1 MKFSRLLRVIVFFML
16 LSQYLTFSARPNPPG
31 SEGLNGH
38 EKQKQG
44 PNWWSDEDYSLPRRR
59 RPVHNKLD
67 P

>member
-1 MKFSRLLRVIVFFML
+1 ML

-38 EKQKQG
+38 ERRKQG